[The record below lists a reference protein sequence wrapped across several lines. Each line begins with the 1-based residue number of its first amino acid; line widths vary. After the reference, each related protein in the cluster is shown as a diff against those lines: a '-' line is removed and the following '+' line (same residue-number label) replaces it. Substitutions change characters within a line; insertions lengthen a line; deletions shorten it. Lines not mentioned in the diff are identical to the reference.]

1 MNQYLAWDDCV
12 AKYDVGRRFPTEW
25 QGYPRGLTDPFWNA
39 ALFDEPQ
46 RQDFRAADPIFMVS
60 GDWASDGVRLL
71 ASKTVEGML
80 LEIKDDS
87 GYLSIWL
94 EPATLKAFRDFINTT
109 K

>member
-1 MNQYLAWDDCV
+1 MKQYLAFDECV
-12 AKYDVGRRFPTEW
+12 AQYEDDELFPTEW
-25 QGYPRGLTDPFWNA
+25 EGYPLYHTDPFWNA

-46 RQDFRAADPIFMVS
+46 RQDFRAADLIFMVS

-87 GYLSIWL
+87 GYLPIWL